1 MTIWGIIT
9 HKDNNYLTNQQKK
22 KEKELLVLFVM
33 VELMGDTIYLRPKKT
48 QKPNQNQTKTK

>member
-22 KEKELLVLFVM
+22 KEKRLLVLFVM
-33 VELMGDTIYLRPKKT
+33 VELMGDTIYLRPKKL
-48 QKPNQNQTKTK
+48 KNQTKTK